1 MRFDSDFEIEIE
13 YRVRFIREIIK
24 FERFFFMTRVENL
37 SFLLKTL
44 MVISIAG
51 KKDVFRE
58 AIKIG
63 N

>member
-37 SFLLKTL
+37 SFLLKTF

-51 KKDVFRE
+51 NKDVFRE
-58 AIKIG
+58 TIKIG

>member
-1 MRFDSDFEIEIE
+1 MRFDSDFEIE
-13 YRVRFIREIIK
+13 YRVRIIREIIK

-51 KKDVFRE
+51 DKDVFRE

>member
-24 FERFFFMTRVENL
+24 FVRFFFMTRVENL

-51 KKDVFRE
+51 NKDVFRE

>member
-13 YRVRFIREIIK
+13 YRVRIIREIIK

-51 KKDVFRE
+51 NKDVFRE

>member
-51 KKDVFRE
+51 NKDVFRE

>member
-51 KKDVFRE
+51 NKDVFRE
-58 AIKIG
+58 TIKIG